1 MIQRLGELWQA
12 APPAFWLVLAAC
24 AYFAVM
30 AVRLTVI
37 DVRHHLLPNRIVFP
51 SYAVA
56 GVLLLGAVAS
66 LVLSVP
72 GSGGPEGGGAPEA
85 AAQLFGVPALRILAG
100 GAVLWLFYFVLRLVY
115 PPGMGFGDVKLAG
128 VLGMY
133 LGYLGG
139 PTFSPEPSRRS
150 CSAACGASPCWRRA
164 GERSSQPSRSGP
176 SCSPVPRPPWAAWCQ
191 PEQIRPQPSANGH
204 LSPHPPAAPLNAA
217 AARLHRE
224 GGRPPSYLREAVGI
238 YALCGGRVMDMT
250 SRAVSSCSSV
260 SSPRSRKPMAT
271 TVSRMVRPS
280 ATAFLAI
287 LAAFS

>member
-1 MIQRLGELWQA
+1 MIQRLDGLWQA

-72 GSGGPEGGGAPEA
+72 GSGGPDGGGAPEA
-85 AAQLFGVPALRILAG
+85 AAQLFGVPALRIVAG

-133 LGYLGG
+133 LGYLGWSHVFAG
-139 PTFSPEPSRRS
+139 TFAAFLLGGLWSIALLASRRGTLK
-150 CSAACGASPCWRRA
+150 SAIPFGPFMLA
-164 GERSSQPSRSGP
+164 G
-176 SCSPVPRPPWAAWCQ
+176 
-191 PEQIRPQPSANGH
+191 
-204 LSPHPPAAPLNAA
+204 AA
-217 AARLHRE
+217 AAM
-224 GGRPPSYLREAVGI
+224 AVVP
-238 YALCGGRVMDMT
+238 A
-250 SRAVSSCSSV
+250 
-260 SSPRSRKPMAT
+260 
-271 TVSRMVRPS
+271 
-280 ATAFLAI
+280 
-287 LAAFS
+287 